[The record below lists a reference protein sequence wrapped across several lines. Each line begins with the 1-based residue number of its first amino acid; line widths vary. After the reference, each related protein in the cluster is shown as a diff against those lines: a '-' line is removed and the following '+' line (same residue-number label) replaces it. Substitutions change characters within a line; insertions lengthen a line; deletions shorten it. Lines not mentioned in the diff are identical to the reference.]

1 MEGEED
7 QPLTPAGRLFLQP
20 EMEQVVNCVLGM
32 KHPIDVE
39 AIKAEIKNSV
49 LVQHPRFCSVL
60 VRDNK
65 GREYWRRTKVEIER
79 HFLVRDMDSVS
90 NGDED
95 EVVNGYLADLAVST
109 PLDTDK
115 PLWEFHLLRTQGCC
129 VLRFHHTL
137 GDGISLISLALA
149 CCRRVH
155 HPDQPATTSS
165 SSSSSKISNTSTRT
179 STSTNNICRKVWRLV
194 AVAWFTLVFVV
205 GFLLRSLWVKD
216 GKMALSGGLGVEL
229 WPRMIATARFDL
241 EDMKAVK
248 KAIVDAVASLLNYG
262 IICDHNAHGELCRK
276 SRHAKDIIPD
286 PQVLAKCFQDALL
299 EMKDAATALATTN
312 SIEDG
317 NFS

>member
-1 MEGEED
+1 M
-7 QPLTPAGRLFLQP
+7 
-20 EMEQVVNCVLGM
+20 
-32 KHPIDVE
+32 
-39 AIKAEIKNSV
+39 
-49 LVQHPRFCSVL
+49 L

-79 HFLVRDMDSVS
+79 HFLVRDIDSVS
-90 NGDED
+90 NGDEDEEED

-115 PLWEFHLLRTQGCC
+115 PLWEFHLLRNQRCC
-129 VLRFHHTL
+129 VLRFHHAL

-155 HPDQPATTSS
+155 HPDQPATISS
-165 SSSSSKISNTSTRT
+165 SSSSSKISNTT
-179 STSTNNICRKVWRLV
+179 STGTKICRKVWGLV

-216 GKMALSGGLGVEL
+216 AKTALSGGAGVEL
-229 WPRMIATARFDL
+229 WPRKIATARFVL

-248 KAIVDAVASLLNYG
+248 KAIADAVASLLNYRIVCNTSFSISNVIG
-262 IICDHNAHGELCRK
+262 PQEEIMLAGNPITYLRANASSLPNAITMHMVSYAGSADMQILV
-276 SRHAKDIIPD
+276 AKDIIPD